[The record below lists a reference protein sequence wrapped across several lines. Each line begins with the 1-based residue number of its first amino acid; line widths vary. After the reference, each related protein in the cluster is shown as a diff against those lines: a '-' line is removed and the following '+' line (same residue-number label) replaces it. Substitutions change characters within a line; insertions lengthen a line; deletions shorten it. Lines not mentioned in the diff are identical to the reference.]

1 MTIRAAAPPLPADG
15 REVCSAPEIRF
26 LAVCP
31 EIDDHTSGSE
41 FPLAHPKPV
50 VVLIDWP
57 VEEDVALIG
66 ALARANEGE
75 FPFVAGANRDAGNL
89 LSVGKAG
96 PCVPTPKCATPEISR
111 MSWGGSTSSTVIS

>member
-1 MTIRAAAPPLPADG
+1 MGCHFCPGEAGGLCKLIAPGENRIHAGYL
-15 REVCSAPEIRF
+15 
-26 LAVCP
+26 
-31 EIDDHTSGSE
+31 
-41 FPLAHPKPV
+41 PLAHPKPV